1 MSDAPAF
8 GRFLAIQR
16 AVRARFPQISK
27 DILGNPR
34 THLNSAA
41 GTLVVDTAARAGA
54 QASTWL
60 HALPGEI
67 FPAEIATADFQA
79 AIREIVADFLNA
91 PEPNEV
97 SFHFSSTQ
105 ALFNAALS
113 MRGLVRSRNNLVV
126 TDIDHMANISPWESV
141 AGKWWGARVRRARLL
156 ESGELD
162 ADHLLSLVDEATAV
176 VAVALAS
183 NGLGTIIPLETLIPA
198 IRKKSPDCLVCV
210 DAVHHALHGPID
222 VQALGCDLLVFSG
235 YKVFGPMLGVMWG
248 KRRVLESLKPFR
260 VETNQDAIPFKFEQ
274 GSLSNASLASLGAAL
289 RYIAWLADELDPQLA
304 GEDRRSKFRRAMT
317 AVAAYE
323 REISRKV
330 LTGFRSF
337 GRERFRL
344 FGIAAPLEAA
354 FRDPTFSFEIP
365 GLPAPDL
372 KRRLWERAGIQIADG
387 NHYSAV
393 FFRHYRKDSVCRAS
407 FAHYNSLDE
416 AQALLSALEGL
427 LPGSLGGPGEDET
440 MI

>member
-1 MSDAPAF
+1 VTDVPAF
-8 GRFLAIQR
+8 GKFLAIHR
-16 AVRARFPQISK
+16 TIRARFPQISS
-27 DILGNPR
+27 DILGSPR
-34 THLNSAA
+34 IHLNSAA

-60 HALPGEI
+60 HALPGEV
-67 FPAEIATADFQA
+67 FPAETATADFQT

-91 PEPNEV
+91 PEPDEV

-156 ESGELD
+156 ETGELD
-162 ADHLLSLVDEATAV
+162 AEHLLSLVDEATAV

-183 NGLGTIIPLETLIPA
+183 NGLGTIVPLETLIPA

-248 KRRVLESLKPFR
+248 KRKLLESLKPFR
-260 VETNQDAIPFKFEQ
+260 VETNQDKIPSKFEE

-289 RYIAWLADELDPQLA
+289 RYIGWLADELDPLLA
-304 GEDRRSKFRRAMT
+304 GEGRPSKFRRAMS

-330 LTGFRSF
+330 LIGFRSF

-344 FGIAAPLEAA
+344 YGIGDPLEAG
-354 FRDPTFSFEIP
+354 FRDPTFSFEVP
-365 GLPAPDL
+365 GLAARDL
-372 KRRLWERAGIQIADG
+372 KARLWEKAGIQIADG

-393 FFRHYRKDSVCRAS
+393 FYRHYRKDSVCRAS
-407 FAHYNSLDE
+407 FAHYNSLDD

-427 LPGSLGGPGEDET
+427 LPPLRTGPAGGET
-440 MI
+440 TT